1 MRLTHTNTLT
11 HLTAWD
17 NVISSLVVALAAFVL
32 SPQPIAHAKTDT
44 NAMAS
49 IKGGT
54 YRPLY
59 LSEDSP
65 MVTVGNFHIDKTP
78 VTNQQF
84 AKFVANNP
92 KWQKQNIAKLF
103 AEPDYLAHWQKTSKG
118 YYPNSADIDK
128 PVVNVSWYAANAYC
142 KAQGK
147 RLPKI
152 AEWEYVAQ
160 ASITRINGSQEK
172 GYNQTIL
179 DWYTKSAT
187 VPLKRVAQ
195 SPANYWG
202 VYDMHGLI
210 WEWTQ
215 DFNSN
220 LVSGESRADST
231 LNQTMFCGSGAA
243 GAPDPSDY
251 AAFMRYGFRSSL
263 QSQFALKSLGF
274 RCAKD

>member
-1 MRLTHTNTLT
+1 MRLTRPHTPICSQ
-11 HLTAWD
+11 ARVY
-17 NVISSLVVALAAFVL
+17 VISFSVIAIASVLAL
-32 SPQPIAHAKTDT
+32 PMHPAHAASTSAD
-44 NAMAS
+44 MAR

-65 MVTVGNFHIDKTP
+65 MVTVGDFSIDKKP
-78 VTNQQF
+78 VTNQEF
-84 AKFVANNP
+84 AKFVNSTP
-92 KWQKQNIAKLF
+92 KWQRQNIAKLF
-103 AEPDYLAHWQKTSKG
+103 AEPDYLKHWQKVGKG
-118 YYPNSADIDK
+118 YRPMASDTDK

-147 RLPKI
+147 RLPKV

-160 ASITRINGSQEK
+160 ASPTRINGSQEK

-179 DWYTKSAT
+179 DWYAKSAT
-187 VPLKRVAQ
+187 RSLKSVAQ

-243 GAPDPSDY
+243 GAADPSDY

-263 QSQFALKSLGF
+263 QSKFTLKSLGF